1 MTFNWKEYLELAK
14 YLQGKIEVCY
24 SEESA
29 RRAAVSRAYYAAFC
43 FARNYAQDHCGRS
56 KGKGPKEHADLIRFY
71 TILGTT
77 RQNFADIAEN
87 LDELRQWRN
96 FCDYDDNI
104 MRNLNDLAADAL
116 DDAQEI
122 IDILT

>member
-1 MTFNWKEYLELAK
+1 MAFNWIEYLDLAQ
-14 YLQGKIEVCY
+14 YLRGKIEVSY

-29 RRAAVSRAYYAAFC
+29 KRAAISRAYYAAFC
-43 FARNYAQDHCGRS
+43 LARNYAQDQCGRE
-56 KGKGPKEHADLIRFY
+56 KGRGAKEHADLIGFY
-71 TILGTT
+71 KVLGTVK
-77 RQNFADIAEN
+77 QDFGDIAEN

-96 FCDYDDNI
+96 FCDYDDDI
-104 MRNLNDLAADAL
+104 MQNLNDLATDAL